1 MANSVC
7 QVFLTETPLLIPV
20 ETARAETGATVDF
33 WGIVREMEG
42 DARIIGIDYEAHREM
57 AQHQLERVAEQAREK
72 FQLTRVAIWHRIGF
86 VPVGEASL
94 LVRVGGRH
102 RAAAFRA
109 SASVVDE
116 LKKCA
121 PIWKHPVFKE
131 GAPPKEDVPRAKDQP
146 GMMAS
151 SA

>member
-1 MANSVC
+1 M
-7 QVFLTETPLLIPV
+7 I
-20 ETARAETGATVDF
+20 DF
-33 WGIVREMEG
+33 WGVVRETEAG
-42 DARIIGIDYEAHREM
+42 AKITGIDYEAHREM

-72 FQLTRVAIWHRIGF
+72 FQLTQIIIRHRIGF
-86 VPVGEASL
+86 VPVGEPSL
-94 LVRVGGRH
+94 LVRVGSPH

-116 LKKCA
+116 LKKSV

-131 GAPPKEDVPRAKDQP
+131 GAPAWADTTRAKAGP
-146 GMMAS
+146 AVIPS